1 LVLSPIERKRV
12 AGEICAEE
20 VGFRSVEWF
29 EVKEVKEDDNC

>member
-12 AGEICAEE
+12 ARETYAEE

-29 EVKEVKEDDNC
+29 EVKEVK